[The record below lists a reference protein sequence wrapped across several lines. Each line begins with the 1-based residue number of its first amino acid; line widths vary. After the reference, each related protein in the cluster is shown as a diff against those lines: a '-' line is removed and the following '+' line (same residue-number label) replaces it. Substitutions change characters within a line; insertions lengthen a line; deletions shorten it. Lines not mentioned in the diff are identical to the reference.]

1 MSNFDPPPY
10 IGKLISAINDGAK
23 SAQLGAVAFVFIGLF
38 LLATSFSAT
47 DEDLLIGKSI
57 SISQLGGVT
66 VPVVLSFGF
75 MPAIFL
81 ALHLYTLIRF
91 DLLMQNLRHFEA
103 ELRAHVPLQRD
114 RDRCL
119 QLLAN
124 TEFIQAAVQPEASF
138 VFRWTYRFML
148 AVFPVAVLLLVQ
160 LGSLRLQSDVVNIV
174 HHITILLDILLL
186 IWFFRRQRPSGDSV
200 LLWLF
205 KRGRFVLPVLVLGF
219 NFAWCRVPSAEAT
232 TVGAR
237 KWEELKRELF
247 GPDRSDLNSK
257 QRVDLAI
264 ASLRQPVD
272 LLLCPHVAL
281 GCRYLSVPGRTLV
294 GKVWDNGAFVQLRA
308 GEELDGK
315 RRAAF
320 DPLVLQNKPLRFAN
334 LARTLFFNVDLTGA
348 DLRGAT
354 LDRASMQQAQL
365 DRAQL
370 QRASLYRA
378 QLQGARL
385 NGAQMQGA
393 SLDGAQLQGA
403 SLHRTQL
410 QGASL
415 NLAQLQGASL
425 LGAQLQGA
433 SLQQAQLQDAS
444 LFEAELQGAWLG
456 SAELQGASLD
466 QAQLQGAFLDRA
478 QLQGAR
484 LDRAELQGAEL
495 FRAQMQG
502 ARLNGAQM
510 QGASLDRAQLQGAS
524 LDGAQL
530 QGALIADAQIWRL
543 RAPGAR
549 LDDAQFRDLDINDAP
564 PCPYEVRPGEACPNR
579 RSWAGRIEEWT
590 KSIPAGKPRD
600 EAQRRL
606 AILTANDQPAGAET
620 AQGIW
625 QNYHTPQPEA
635 VAQRLGELACG
646 PDHAPYIARGI
657 VGQIWR
663 EEPRNLGTQRQ
674 TLAARMLSADCPGAK
689 DLAEDLRSRLR
700 DIAAGRD

>member
-200 LLWLF
+200 MRWLF
-205 KRGRFVLPVLVLGF
+205 KRGRFVLPALVLGF

-232 TVGAR
+232 TVGAG
-237 KWEELKRELF
+237 KR
-247 GPDRSDLNSK
+247 G
-257 QRVDLAI
+257 V
-264 ASLRQPVD
+264 SLGEAFQQPVD
-272 LLLCPHVAL
+272 LLLCPHVGL

-294 GKVWDNGAFVQLRA
+294 GKVWDNGAFVELRA
-308 GEELDGK
+308 GKPLDED

-320 DPLVLQNKPLRFAN
+320 EPLVLQNKRLRFAN
-334 LARTLFFNVDLTGA
+334 LSGSQFFNVDLSWA
-348 DLRGAT
+348 DMRGA
-354 LDRASMQQAQL
+354 SL
-365 DRAQL
+365 DRAQ
-370 QRASLYRA
+370 
-378 QLQGARL
+378 
-385 NGAQMQGA
+385 M
-393 SLDGAQLQGA
+393 
-403 SLHRTQL
+403 
-410 QGASL
+410 
-415 NLAQLQGASL
+415 
-425 LGAQLQGA
+425 
-433 SLQQAQLQDAS
+433 
-444 LFEAELQGAWLG
+444 
-456 SAELQGASLD
+456 QGASLD
-466 QAQLQGAFLDRA
+466 QAQLQGARLDGAQLQGARLQEARLQGAQLDGSRLQGASLWSA

-484 LDRAELQGAEL
+484 LDRAQLQGASL
-495 FRAQMQG
+495 THAQLQG
-502 ARLNGAQM
+502 ASLHEAQM
-510 QGASLDRAQLQGAS
+510 QGASLEDGQLQAAFLGAAHLHGAL
-524 LDGAQL
+524 LDGAHMQGAYLGEAKLHGASFAGAHMQGANLAKAHL
-530 QGALIADAQIWRL
+530 QGALL
-543 RAPGAR
+543 VGAR
-549 LDDAQFRDLDINDAP
+549 TWRVEAPNAVLENAQLRDLDFSASSACLYGVPVGGCDDL
-564 PCPYEVRPGEACPNR
+564 RTWGE
-579 RSWAGRIEEWT
+579 WVEEWT
-590 KSIPAGKPRD
+590 QSIPWSRRYL
-600 EAQRRL
+600 AQRL
-606 AILTANDQPAGAET
+606 LTVLTADKAHARAET
-620 AQGIW
+620 QRGIW
-625 QNYHTPQPEA
+625 RDHPTPQPED
-635 VAQRLGELACG
+635 VALLLGNLACD
-646 PDHAPYIARGI
+646 PDYAPHIARAI
-657 VGQIWR
+657 LWQIQR
-663 EEPRNLGTQRQ
+663 EETRNLGAHREI
-674 TLAARMLSADCPGAK
+674 LAARILSNDCPGARG
-689 DLAEDLRSRLR
+689 LTEDQRGLLTA
-700 DIAAGRD
+700 IAAGRR

>member
-1 MSNFDPPPY
+1 MSNFDPPAY

-91 DLLMQNLRHFEA
+91 DLLMQNLRYFEA

-160 LGSLRLQSDVVNIV
+160 LGSLRLQSHVVNIV
-174 HHITILLDILLL
+174 HHTTILLDILLL

-200 LLWLF
+200 LRWLSR
-205 KRGRFVLPVLVLGF
+205 RGRFVLPALVLGF

-232 TVGAR
+232 TVGAG
-237 KWEELKRELF
+237 KWEALTQEVRRKRSVET
-247 GPDRSDLNSK
+247 GNTDPDIRG
-257 QRVDLAI
+257 RLAI
-264 ASLRQPVD
+264 AALRQPVD
-272 LLLCPHVAL
+272 LLLCPHVGL

-320 DPLVLQNKPLRFAN
+320 DPLVLQNKRLRFAN
-334 LARTLFFNVDLTGA
+334 LSRTQFFNVVLSGA

-354 LDRASMQQAQL
+354 LDGAFMQQAQL
-365 DRAQL
+365 NG
-370 QRASLYRA
+370 A
-378 QLQGARL
+378 QLQGASLIRAELQGASL
-385 NGAQMQGA
+385 NGAHLQGALLLVAQLRGAMLFQAQLQGASLYGAQLQGA

-403 SLHRTQL
+403 M
-410 QGASL
+410 
-415 NLAQLQGASL
+415 
-425 LGAQLQGA
+425 
-433 SLQQAQLQDAS
+433 
-444 LFEAELQGAWLG
+444 
-456 SAELQGASLD
+456 
-466 QAQLQGAFLDRA
+466 LDRT
-478 QLQGAR
+478 
-484 LDRAELQGAEL
+484 
-495 FRAQMQG
+495 
-502 ARLNGAQM
+502 
-510 QGASLDRAQLQGAS
+510 
-524 LDGAQL
+524 QL

-549 LDDAQFRDLDINDAP
+549 LDDAQLRDLQFSDAP
-564 PCPYEVRPGEACPNR
+564 PCPDEVRPGAACPNP
-579 RSWAGRIEEWT
+579 RSWAGWIEEWT
-590 KSIPAGKPRD
+590 KSIPEGDLRD
-600 EAQRRL
+600 AARRSF
-606 AILTANDQPAGAET
+606 AILTAEDQPAGAET
-620 AQGIW
+620 AQGTW
-625 QNYHTPQPEA
+625 RNHPPSQPEA
-635 VAQRLGELACG
+635 VAKRLGDLACG
-646 PDHAPYIARGI
+646 ARDASHIARGI
-657 VGQIWR
+657 GRQILR
-663 EEPRNLGTQRQ
+663 EQPRNLGTQRQ

-689 DLAEDLRSRLR
+689 DLTEDLRYFLR
-700 DIAAGRD
+700 AIAAGRD

>member
-1 MSNFDPPPY
+1 MSDFDPPPY

-148 AVFPVAVLLLVQ
+148 AVFPVTVLLLVQ

-200 LLWLF
+200 LRWLF

-219 NFAWCRVPSAEAT
+219 NFAWCRVPSAEET
-232 TVGAR
+232 TVGA
-237 KWEELKRELF
+237 
-247 GPDRSDLNSK
+247 GK
-257 QRVDLAI
+257 QADSFIEVFL
-264 ASLRQPVD
+264 QPVD
-272 LLLCPHVAL
+272 LLLCPHVGF

-294 GKVWDNGAFVQLRA
+294 GKVWDNRTFVELRA
-308 GEELDGK
+308 GKPLDED

-320 DPLVLQNKPLRFAN
+320 EPLVLQNKRLRFAN
-334 LARTLFFNVDLTGA
+334 LSGSQFFNVDLTGA
-348 DLRGAT
+348 DLQHAR
-354 LDRASMQQAQL
+354 LDEAWMTRAEL
-365 DRAQL
+365 YRAQM
-370 QRASLYRA
+370 QGASLWGA
-378 QLQGARL
+378 QLQGASLGDAQLQGASLSGAQLQGASLGLAQLQGALLWGAQLR
-385 NGAQMQGA
+385 GAWFFEAQMQGA

-403 SLHRTQL
+403 SLEGARL

-415 NLAQLQGASL
+415 F
-425 LGAQLQGA
+425 GAQLQGA
-433 SLQQAQLQDAS
+433 S
-444 LFEAELQGAWLG
+444 FRG
-456 SAELQGASLD
+456 
-466 QAQLQGAFLDRA
+466 A

-484 LDRAELQGAEL
+484 FHE
-495 FRAQMQG
+495 
-502 ARLNGAQM
+502 
-510 QGASLDRAQLQGAS
+510 
-524 LDGAQL
+524 AQL
-530 QGALIADAQIWRL
+530 QGALIAGAPIWRA

-549 LDDAQFRDLDINDAP
+549 LDDAQLRDLDFSDAR
-564 PCPYEVRPGEACPNR
+564 PCPDEVQAGEACPNP
-579 RSWAGRIEEWT
+579 RSWAAWTEEWT
-590 KSIPAGKPRD
+590 KSIPAG
-600 EAQRRL
+600 QRRDAALQSL
-606 AILTANDQPAGAET
+606 AVLTADKAPAGAET
-620 AQGIW
+620 EEGAW
-625 QNYHTPQPEA
+625 NTHPTPLPEA
-635 VAQRLGELACG
+635 VAKGLGDLACG
-646 PDHAPYIARGI
+646 PDHAPHIARGI
-657 VGQIWR
+657 LWQISF
-663 EEPRNLGTQRQ
+663 EEARNLGTQRQ

-689 DLAEDLRSRLR
+689 DLAEGERSRLR
-700 DIAAGRD
+700 DIAAGRQ

>member
-1 MSNFDPPPY
+1 MSDFDPPPY
-10 IGKLISAINDGAK
+10 IEKLISAINDGAK
-23 SAQLGAVAFVFIGLF
+23 SAQLGAVAFIFIGLF

-148 AVFPVAVLLLVQ
+148 AVFPVTVLLLVQ

-232 TVGAR
+232 TVGA
-237 KWEELKRELF
+237 
-247 GPDRSDLNSK
+247 GK
-257 QRVDLAI
+257 QAESFSE
-264 ASLRQPVD
+264 AFQQPVD
-272 LLLCPHVAL
+272 LLLCPDVGL

-320 DPLVLQNKPLRFAN
+320 DPLVLQNKRLRFAN
-334 LARTLFFNVDLTGA
+334 LSRTLFFNVDLTGA

-354 LDRASMQQAQL
+354 LDGAFMQQAQL
-365 DRAQL
+365 N
-370 QRASLYRA
+370 RA

-385 NGAQMQGA
+385 ER
-393 SLDGAQLQGA
+393 AQLQGA
-403 SLHRTQL
+403 SL
-410 QGASL
+410 
-415 NLAQLQGASL
+415 N
-425 LGAQLQGA
+425 
-433 SLQQAQLQDAS
+433 
-444 LFEAELQGAWLG
+444 
-456 SAELQGASLD
+456 
-466 QAQLQGAFLDRA
+466 
-478 QLQGAR
+478 
-484 LDRAELQGAEL
+484 GAEL
-495 FRAQMQG
+495 
-502 ARLNGAQM
+502 
-510 QGASLDRAQLQGAS
+510 QGASLDRAQLQGALLNRVQLQGAS
-524 LDGAQL
+524 LEGAQL
-530 QGALIADAQIWRL
+530 QGASLEQAELQGALIAEAQIWRML
-543 RAPGAR
+543 ATGAG
-549 LDDAQFRDLDINDAP
+549 LDDAQLRDLDFSDAP
-564 PCPYEVRPGEACPNR
+564 PCPDWVRPGAACPNP
-579 RSWAGRIEEWT
+579 RSWAGWIEEWI
-590 KSIPAGKPRD
+590 KSIPAG
-600 EAQRRL
+600 QRRDAAQQRL
-606 AILTANDQPAGAET
+606 AVLTAEDQPAGAET

-625 QNYHTPQPEA
+625 RNHPPPQPEA
-635 VAQRLGELACG
+635 VAKWLGNLACRPG
-646 PDHAPYIARGI
+646 HAPYIARSI
-657 VGQIWR
+657 LRQIWR
-663 EEPRNLGTQRQ
+663 EGIRELGDHRQ
-674 TLAARMLSADCPGAK
+674 TLAERMLGDDCPGAK
-689 DLAEDLRSRLR
+689 DLTEGARSGLR
-700 DIAAGRD
+700 DIAEGRQ

>member
-1 MSNFDPPPY
+1 MSAFDPPPY

-114 RDRCL
+114 RDRCR

-124 TEFIQAAVQPEASF
+124 TEFIQAAVQPKASI

-205 KRGRFVLPVLVLGF
+205 KRGRFVLPALALGF

-247 GPDRSDLNSK
+247 GLRPDRSDLNSK

-272 LLLCPHVAL
+272 LLLCPHVGL

-320 DPLVLQNKPLRFAN
+320 DPLVLQNKRLRFAN
-334 LARTLFFNVDLTGA
+334 LSGSQFFNVDLTGA

-354 LDRASMQQAQL
+354 LRGAFMQQAQL
-365 DRAQL
+365 DGAQL
-370 QRASLYRA
+370 QRASL
-378 QLQGARL
+378 G
-385 NGAQMQGA
+385 G
-393 SLDGAQLQGA
+393 
-403 SLHRTQL
+403 
-410 QGASL
+410 
-415 NLAQLQGASL
+415 
-425 LGAQLQGA
+425 
-433 SLQQAQLQDAS
+433 
-444 LFEAELQGAWLG
+444 
-456 SAELQGASLD
+456 
-466 QAQLQGAFLDRA
+466 
-478 QLQGAR
+478 
-484 LDRAELQGAEL
+484 
-495 FRAQMQG
+495 
-502 ARLNGAQM
+502 
-510 QGASLDRAQLQGAS
+510 
-524 LDGAQL
+524 
-530 QGALIADAQIWRL
+530 
-543 RAPGAR
+543 
-549 LDDAQFRDLDINDAP
+549 
-564 PCPYEVRPGEACPNR
+564 
-579 RSWAGRIEEWT
+579 GR
-590 KSIPAGKPRD
+590 GCR
-600 EAQRRL
+600 
-606 AILTANDQPAGAET
+606 
-620 AQGIW
+620 
-625 QNYHTPQPEA
+625 
-635 VAQRLGELACG
+635 
-646 PDHAPYIARGI
+646 ARG
-657 VGQIWR
+657 
-663 EEPRNLGTQRQ
+663 
-674 TLAARMLSADCPGAK
+674 
-689 DLAEDLRSRLR
+689 
-700 DIAAGRD
+700 

>member
-124 TEFIQAAVQPEASF
+124 TEFIQAVVQPEASF

-200 LLWLF
+200 MRWLF

-232 TVGAR
+232 TVGA
-237 KWEELKRELF
+237 
-247 GPDRSDLNSK
+247 GK
-257 QRVDLAI
+257 QAESFSE
-264 ASLRQPVD
+264 AFQQPVD
-272 LLLCPHVAL
+272 LLLCPHVGL

-294 GKVWDNGAFVQLRA
+294 GKVWDNRTFLELRA

-320 DPLVLQNKPLRFAN
+320 DPLVLQNKRLRFAN
-334 LARTLFFNVDLTGA
+334 LSGSQFFNVDLSGA

-354 LDRASMQQAQL
+354 LDGAFMQQAQL
-365 DRAQL
+365 NRAQL
-370 QRASLYRA
+370 QGARLDLAQLQGARLDRA

-385 NGAQMQGA
+385 NGAQLQGA
-393 SLDGAQLQGA
+393 SLNRAQLQGALLDRAQLQGASLQEAQLQGAWLERAQLQGARLREAQLQGARLDGAQLQGA
-403 SLHRTQL
+403 SLWMVQL

-415 NLAQLQGASL
+415 
-425 LGAQLQGA
+425 
-433 SLQQAQLQDAS
+433 
-444 LFEAELQGAWLG
+444 E
-456 SAELQGASLD
+456 
-466 QAQLQGAFLDRA
+466 QAQLQGAMLTLT
-478 QLQGAR
+478 QLQGT
-484 LDRAELQGAEL
+484 
-495 FRAQMQG
+495 
-502 ARLNGAQM
+502 
-510 QGASLDRAQLQGAS
+510 
-524 LDGAQL
+524 
-530 QGALIADAQIWRL
+530 LIANAQIWRL
-543 RAPGAR
+543 RAHSAE
-549 LDDAQFRDLDINDAP
+549 LDDAQFSNLDFSDAA
-564 PCPYEVRPGEACPNR
+564 PCPNRLPLVRACPNP
-579 RSWAGRIEEWT
+579 RSWAGWIEEWT
-590 KSIPAGKPRD
+590 KSIPEGDLRD
-600 EAQRRL
+600 AARRSF
-606 AILTANDQPAGAET
+606 AILTAEDQPAGAET
-620 AQGIW
+620 AQGTW
-625 QNYHTPQPEA
+625 RNHPPSQPEA
-635 VAQRLGELACG
+635 VAKRLGDLACG
-646 PDHAPYIARGI
+646 PDHAPHIARGI
-657 VGQIWR
+657 LWQISL
-663 EEPRNLGTQRQ
+663 EESRYLGDHRK
-674 TLAARMLSADCPGAK
+674 TLAARMLNADCPGAK
-689 DLAEDLRSRLR
+689 DLTERQLSLLRA
-700 DIAAGRD
+700 IAAGRR

>member
-1 MSNFDPPPY
+1 MSDFDPPPY

-200 LLWLF
+200 LRWLF

-219 NFAWCRVPSAEAT
+219 NFAWCRVPSAEET
-232 TVGAR
+232 TVGA
-237 KWEELKRELF
+237 
-247 GPDRSDLNSK
+247 GK
-257 QRVDLAI
+257 QADSFIEVFL
-264 ASLRQPVD
+264 QPVD
-272 LLLCPHVAL
+272 LLLCPHVGF

-294 GKVWDNGAFVQLRA
+294 GKVWDNRTFVELRA
-308 GEELDGK
+308 GKPLDED

-320 DPLVLQNKPLRFAN
+320 EPLVLQNKRLRFAN
-334 LARTLFFNVDLTGA
+334 LSGSQFFNVDLTGA
-348 DLRGAT
+348 DLQHAR
-354 LDRASMQQAQL
+354 LDEAWMTRAEL
-365 DRAQL
+365 YRAQM
-370 QRASLYRA
+370 QGASLWGA
-378 QLQGARL
+378 QLQGASLGDAQLQGASLSGAQLQGASLGLAQLQGALLWGAQLR
-385 NGAQMQGA
+385 GAWFFEAQMQGA

-403 SLHRTQL
+403 SLEGARL

-415 NLAQLQGASL
+415 F
-425 LGAQLQGA
+425 GAQLQGA
-433 SLQQAQLQDAS
+433 S
-444 LFEAELQGAWLG
+444 FRG
-456 SAELQGASLD
+456 
-466 QAQLQGAFLDRA
+466 A

-484 LDRAELQGAEL
+484 FHE
-495 FRAQMQG
+495 
-502 ARLNGAQM
+502 
-510 QGASLDRAQLQGAS
+510 
-524 LDGAQL
+524 AQL
-530 QGALIADAQIWRL
+530 QGALIAGAPIWRA

-549 LDDAQFRDLDINDAP
+549 LDDAQLRDLDFSDAR
-564 PCPYEVRPGEACPNR
+564 PCPDEVQAGEACPNP
-579 RSWAGRIEEWT
+579 RSWAAWTEEWT
-590 KSIPAGKPRD
+590 KSIPAG
-600 EAQRRL
+600 QRRDAALQSL
-606 AILTANDQPAGAET
+606 AVLTADKAPAGAET
-620 AQGIW
+620 EEGAW
-625 QNYHTPQPEA
+625 NTHPTPLPEA
-635 VAQRLGELACG
+635 VAKGLGDLACG
-646 PDHAPYIARGI
+646 PDHAPHIARGI
-657 VGQIWR
+657 LWQISF
-663 EEPRNLGTQRQ
+663 EEARNLGTQRQ

-689 DLAEDLRSRLR
+689 DLAEDPRSRLR
-700 DIAAGRD
+700 DIAAGRR

>member
-1 MSNFDPPPY
+1 MSDFDPPPY

-200 LLWLF
+200 LRWLF

-219 NFAWCRVPSAEAT
+219 NFAWCRVPSAEET
-232 TVGAR
+232 TVGA
-237 KWEELKRELF
+237 
-247 GPDRSDLNSK
+247 GK
-257 QRVDLAI
+257 QADSFIEVFL
-264 ASLRQPVD
+264 QPVD
-272 LLLCPHVAL
+272 LLLCPHVGF

-294 GKVWDNGAFVQLRA
+294 GKVWDNRTFVELRA
-308 GEELDGK
+308 GKPLDED

-320 DPLVLQNKPLRFAN
+320 EPLVLQNKRLRFAN
-334 LARTLFFNVDLTGA
+334 LSGSQFFNVDLTGA
-348 DLRGAT
+348 DLQHAR
-354 LDRASMQQAQL
+354 LDEAWMTRAEL
-365 DRAQL
+365 YRAQM
-370 QRASLYRA
+370 QGASLWGA
-378 QLQGARL
+378 QLQGASLGDAQLQGASLSGAQLQGASLGLAQLQGALLWGAQLR
-385 NGAQMQGA
+385 GAWFFEAQMQGA

-403 SLHRTQL
+403 SLEGARL

-415 NLAQLQGASL
+415 F
-425 LGAQLQGA
+425 GAQLQGA
-433 SLQQAQLQDAS
+433 S
-444 LFEAELQGAWLG
+444 FRG
-456 SAELQGASLD
+456 
-466 QAQLQGAFLDRA
+466 A

-484 LDRAELQGAEL
+484 FHE
-495 FRAQMQG
+495 
-502 ARLNGAQM
+502 
-510 QGASLDRAQLQGAS
+510 
-524 LDGAQL
+524 AQL
-530 QGALIADAQIWRL
+530 QGALIAGAPIWRA

-549 LDDAQFRDLDINDAP
+549 LDDAQLRDLDFSDAR
-564 PCPYEVRPGEACPNR
+564 PCPDEVQAGEACPNP
-579 RSWAGRIEEWT
+579 RSWAAWTEEWT
-590 KSIPAGKPRD
+590 KSIPAG
-600 EAQRRL
+600 QRRDAALQSL
-606 AILTANDQPAGAET
+606 AVLTADKAPAGAET
-620 AQGIW
+620 EEGAW
-625 QNYHTPQPEA
+625 NTHPTPLPEA
-635 VAQRLGELACG
+635 VAKGLGDLACG
-646 PDHAPYIARGI
+646 PDHAPHIARGI
-657 VGQIWR
+657 LWQISF
-663 EEPRNLGTQRQ
+663 EEARNLGTQRQ

-700 DIAAGRD
+700 DIAAGRR

>member
-1 MSNFDPPPY
+1 MSDFDPPPY

-124 TEFIQAAVQPEASF
+124 TEFIQAVVQPEASF

-186 IWFFRRQRPSGDSV
+186 IWFFRRQRPSEDSV
-200 LLWLF
+200 LRWLF

-232 TVGAR
+232 TVGAG
-237 KWEELKRELF
+237 KWEDLKEQLF
-247 GPDRSDLNSK
+247 RRPDAALSPK
-257 QRVDLAI
+257 QRVDLAF

-272 LLLCPHVAL
+272 LLLCPHVGL

-320 DPLVLQNKPLRFAN
+320 DPLVLQNKHLRFAN
-334 LARTLFFNVDLTGA
+334 
-348 DLRGAT
+348 
-354 LDRASMQQAQL
+354 
-365 DRAQL
+365 
-370 QRASLYRA
+370 
-378 QLQGARL
+378 
-385 NGAQMQGA
+385 
-393 SLDGAQLQGA
+393 
-403 SLHRTQL
+403 
-410 QGASL
+410 
-415 NLAQLQGASL
+415 
-425 LGAQLQGA
+425 
-433 SLQQAQLQDAS
+433 
-444 LFEAELQGAWLG
+444 
-456 SAELQGASLD
+456 
-466 QAQLQGAFLDRA
+466 
-478 QLQGAR
+478 
-484 LDRAELQGAEL
+484 
-495 FRAQMQG
+495 
-502 ARLNGAQM
+502 
-510 QGASLDRAQLQGAS
+510 
-524 LDGAQL
+524 
-530 QGALIADAQIWRL
+530 
-543 RAPGAR
+543 
-549 LDDAQFRDLDINDAP
+549 
-564 PCPYEVRPGEACPNR
+564 
-579 RSWAGRIEEWT
+579 
-590 KSIPAGKPRD
+590 
-600 EAQRRL
+600 
-606 AILTANDQPAGAET
+606 
-620 AQGIW
+620 
-625 QNYHTPQPEA
+625 
-635 VAQRLGELACG
+635 
-646 PDHAPYIARGI
+646 
-657 VGQIWR
+657 
-663 EEPRNLGTQRQ
+663 
-674 TLAARMLSADCPGAK
+674 
-689 DLAEDLRSRLR
+689 
-700 DIAAGRD
+700 

>member
-1 MSNFDPPPY
+1 MSDFDPPPY

-148 AVFPVAVLLLVQ
+148 AVFPVTVLLLVQ

-205 KRGRFVLPVLVLGF
+205 KRGRFVLPALVLGF

-232 TVGAR
+232 TVGAG
-237 KWEELKRELF
+237 KWEELREQLF
-247 GPDRSDLNSK
+247 LRPDAALSPK
-257 QRVDLAI
+257 QRVDLAF

-272 LLLCPHVAL
+272 LLLCPHVGL

-320 DPLVLQNKPLRFAN
+320 DPLVLQNKRLRFAN
-334 LARTLFFNVDLTGA
+334 LSRTQFFNVDLSGA
-348 DLRGAT
+348 DLRRAT
-354 LDRASMQQAQL
+354 LNGAFMQQAQL
-365 DRAQL
+365 
-370 QRASLYRA
+370 
-378 QLQGARL
+378 
-385 NGAQMQGA
+385 N
-393 SLDGAQLQGA
+393 GAQLQGA
-403 SLHRTQL
+403 SL
-410 QGASL
+410 
-415 NLAQLQGASL
+415 
-425 LGAQLQGA
+425 
-433 SLQQAQLQDAS
+433 
-444 LFEAELQGAWLG
+444 
-456 SAELQGASLD
+456 
-466 QAQLQGAFLDRA
+466 
-478 QLQGAR
+478 
-484 LDRAELQGAEL
+484 
-495 FRAQMQG
+495 FR
-502 ARLNGAQM
+502 
-510 QGASLDRAQLQGAS
+510 
-524 LDGAQL
+524 AQL

-543 RAPGAR
+543 RAPEAA
-549 LDDAQFRDLDINDAP
+549 LDDAQLRDLGFSDAA
-564 PCPYEVRPGEACPNR
+564 PCPDRVRPGEACPNP
-579 RSWAGRIEEWT
+579 RSWAGWIEEWT
-590 KSIPAGKPRD
+590 KFIPAGQRRD
-600 EAQRRL
+600 AAQQRL
-606 AILTANDQPAGAET
+606 AILTAEDQAAGAET
-620 AQGIW
+620 AQGTWRIHPP
-625 QNYHTPQPEA
+625 QQPEA
-635 VAQRLGELACG
+635 VAKRLGDLACG
-646 PDHAPYIARGI
+646 PDHAPYIARSI
-657 VGQIWR
+657 LGQIWR
-663 EEPRNLGTQRQ
+663 EQPRNLGTQRQ

-689 DLAEDLRSRLR
+689 DLTERELSRLR
-700 DIAAGRD
+700 DIAAGRE